1 MRLRL
6 TALYVAL
13 FGTSAGL
20 LLGVSYWL
28 MRRHLDRTL
37 PAPQADAA
45 AADLAL
51 QFALAFAGTMLLAV
65 LAGWLLAGRALAPL
79 RRVTDT
85 ARRVSGERL
94 DERIGLGSGRA
105 GDEVRRLAETVD
117 GMLDR
122 LEESFEAQRRFVAN
136 ASHELRTPLT
146 VIRTEADVALA
157 DAHADERR
165 LREMGE
171 AVIEGVDRTEALLDG
186 LMTLAR
192 SQRGLVRREPVD
204 LAECLRP
211 AAALVAREAGARG
224 VELRVASATAEVT
237 GDRRLLERLAANL
250 MENAVLYNHA
260 GGFVAARTET
270 ADGVASLRIENTG
283 PRLSAEE
290 VARLAEPFERLGRH
304 ADGLGAGLGLSIA
317 RSVVLA
323 HGGELA
329 LRAREDGGL
338 IAHARLPAAAPPA
351 PAERPAR
358 RLRPAAR
365 TSAGSRSRRPA

>member
-13 FGTSAGL
+13 FGGSAAL

-28 MRRHLDRTL
+28 MQRHLDRTL
-37 PAPQADAA
+37 PGPQADSAA
-45 AADLAL
+45 SDLAL

-79 RRVTDT
+79 QRMTET

-94 DERIGLGSGRA
+94 DERISLGGPA
-105 GDEVRRLAETVD
+105 DEVRQLAETVD

-122 LEESFEAQRRFVAN
+122 LEDSFEAQRRFVAN

-224 VELRVASATAEVT
+224 VELRVVSATAQVT

-250 MENAVLYNHA
+250 MENAVRYNRA
-260 GGFVAARTET
+260 GGFVAARTDSVDAT
-270 ADGVASLRIENTG
+270 ATLHVENTG
-283 PRLSAEE
+283 PVLSAAD

-304 ADGLGAGLGLSIA
+304 ADGAGAGLGLSIA
-317 RSVVLA
+317 RSVAHA
-323 HGGELA
+323 HGGELR
-329 LRAREDGGL
+329 LEARDGGGL
-338 IAHARLPAAAPPA
+338 VVEAKLPVVAQEAP
-351 PAERPAR
+351 ERPAR

-365 TSAGSRSRRPA
+365 TSAASRDRRPA